1 MRHPSGGPHF
11 LSTQIPLLREAG
23 MYSIAELTEKVITAL
38 EQLPYDRQPQGLY
51 APIKYVLSLG
61 GKRIRPVLMLMAYN
75 MYREDVD
82 RIMPVAL
89 GLEVYH
95 NFTLLHDDLMDRAD
109 VRRGKPCVHKVW
121 NDNTA
126 ILSGD
131 NMLVMAYQ
139 MMSRC
144 PSSALPSVISIF
156 TETALQIDE
165 GQQYDMEFEQ
175 RTDVTEREYLEM
187 IRLKTSVL
195 LACALQIGALL
206 GGASEADAQAL
217 YAYGEKVG
225 LAFQLQDDYLDV
237 YGDFE
242 TFGKAIGGD
251 ILCNK
256 KTFMLINALAHAPEH
271 LRAELQ
277 GWLAATEYD
286 PAEKI
291 EAVRHIYT
299 QVGVDQ
305 MAKEQISFYIAQAE
319 DALHALPI
327 AEERKEIL
335 RQWTEQLLGRKR

>member
-1 MRHPSGGPHF
+1 
-11 LSTQIPLLREAG
+11 
-23 MYSIAELTEKVITAL
+23 MYSIAELTEKVTTAL

-291 EAVRHIYT
+291 ESVRHIYT

-319 DALHALPI
+319 DALRALPI

>member
-1 MRHPSGGPHF
+1 
-11 LSTQIPLLREAG
+11 
-23 MYSIAELTEKVITAL
+23 MYSVAELTEKVTAAL

-271 LRAELQ
+271 LRTELQ

-291 EAVRHIYT
+291 ESVRHIYT

-305 MAKEQISFYIAQAE
+305 MAKEQFSFYIAQAE
-319 DALHALPI
+319 DALRALPI

>member
-1 MRHPSGGPHF
+1 
-11 LSTQIPLLREAG
+11 
-23 MYSIAELTEKVITAL
+23 MYSIAELTEKVTTAL

-175 RTDVTEREYLEM
+175 RTDVTESEYLEM

-319 DALHALPI
+319 DALRALPI

>member
-1 MRHPSGGPHF
+1 
-11 LSTQIPLLREAG
+11 
-23 MYSIAELTEKVITAL
+23 MYSIAELTEKVTTAL

-109 VRRGKPCVHKVW
+109 VRRGKPCVHRVW

-319 DALHALPI
+319 DALRALPI

>member
-23 MYSIAELTEKVITAL
+23 MYSIAELTEKVTTAL

-319 DALHALPI
+319 DALRALPI

>member
-1 MRHPSGGPHF
+1 
-11 LSTQIPLLREAG
+11 
-23 MYSIAELTEKVITAL
+23 MYSIAELTEKVTTAL

-225 LAFQLQDDYLDV
+225 LAFQLQDDFLDV

-271 LRAELQ
+271 LRSELQ